1 MPKDDDNDQ
10 REYVSRTDYE
20 RLRGDLEATQ
30 AALEEAINRGD
41 EAEARVAELE
51 PFEGRLKETEGKLR
65 GTVHRAQFDKE
76 ATKLGIPDDLAED
89 IWDGLQSKGGY
100 KTDSDEVKADAMRE
114 ALVKYVEARPSVKG
128 LLKSAGGE
136 KATEGKPPKEAKA
149 KLTTGDDAGRG
160 GEVRAPGK
168 LVISRSRFKN
178 DREYTKQMQ
187 KPYAAAMSA
196 GADNVQFVD

>member
-10 REYVSRTDYE
+10 REYVSRSDYE
-20 RLRGDLEATQ
+20 RLRTDLEATQ

-51 PFEGRLKETEGKLR
+51 PFEGKLKETEGKLR
-65 GTVHRAQFDKE
+65 GTMHRAEYDRKI
-76 ATKLGIPDDLAED
+76 AKLGLPEDMADDVWEAV
-89 IWDGLQSKGGY
+89 QRSGY
-100 KTDSDEVKADAMRE
+100 KTDSDEVKADAVNE
-114 ALVKYVEARPSVKG
+114 AVVKYLESRPSLKG

-178 DREYTKQMQ
+178 DREYTKAMQ
-187 KPYAAAMSA
+187 APYAKAMSA